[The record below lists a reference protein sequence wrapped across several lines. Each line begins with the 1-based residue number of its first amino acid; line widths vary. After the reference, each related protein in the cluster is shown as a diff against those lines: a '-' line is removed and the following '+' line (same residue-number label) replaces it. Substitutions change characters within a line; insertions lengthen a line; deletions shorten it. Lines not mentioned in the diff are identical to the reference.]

1 MLVVNECRL
10 LAAVSLHSEEEQ
22 PRKSIGP
29 IHQAPQLYVQAA
41 RRLKMLRRSN
51 GRRRYWRRVFKDRKG
66 EKEGGAK
73 TLRRRDLCTKEN
85 L

>member
-1 MLVVNECRL
+1 MQE
-10 LAAVSLHSEEEQ
+10 
-22 PRKSIGP
+22 G
-29 IHQAPQLYVQAA
+29 
-41 RRLKMLRRSN
+41 LRYRGEATV